1 MNIKIDR
8 GGNPMAKIIEAKE
21 LRNKNY
27 VFRDRVHAGELLASR
42 LKPYMGKDSIVL
54 AIPSG
59 GVPVGNT
66 IAKEL
71 GLQMDLIIVRKL
83 PIPYN
88 TEAGFGSM
96 SWNGEVK
103 LNEKLVEQLQLSDSD
118 IDPIIA
124 DVKRELDK
132 RMEIFRGKRPFP
144 ELKNKTAII
153 VDDGLASGYTLLAA
167 ISSVKRLS
175 PAKIIVAVP
184 TASKNAIDLVAPYV
198 DEIFCLNIR
207 ETSIFAVA
215 DAYREWHDLTE
226 QEVLKILRK

>member
-1 MNIKIDR
+1 MT
-8 GGNPMAKIIEAKE
+8 KIIEMEE

-27 VFRDRVHAGELLASR
+27 VFRDRVHAGELLASK
-42 LKPYMGKDSIVL
+42 LKPYVGKDSIVL

-59 GVPVGNT
+59 GVPIGST
-66 IAKEL
+66 LAKEL

-103 LNEKLVEQLQLSDSD
+103 LNEKLVEQLQLSDPE
-118 IDPIIA
+118 IDSIIR
-124 DVKRELDK
+124 DVKSELDK
-132 RMEIFRGKRPFP
+132 RMEIFRGNIPFP
-144 ELKNKTAII
+144 ELKGKTAII

-175 PAKIIVAVP
+175 PARIIVAVP
-184 TASKNAIDLVAPYV
+184 TASKNAVDLLAPYV

-207 ETSIFAVA
+207 ETKIFAVA
-215 DAYREWHDLTE
+215 DAYQEWHDLTQ
-226 QEVLKILRK
+226 QEVLKLLGK

>member
-1 MNIKIDR
+1 MT
-8 GGNPMAKIIEAKE
+8 KIIEMRE

-27 VFRDRVHAGELLASR
+27 VFRDRVHAGELLASK
-42 LKPYMGKDSIVL
+42 LKPYVGKDSIVL

-59 GVPVGNT
+59 GVPIGST

-103 LNEKLVEQLQLSDSD
+103 LNEKLVEQLQLSDPE
-118 IDPIIA
+118 IDSIIR
-124 DVKRELDK
+124 DVKSELDK
-132 RMEIFRGKRPFP
+132 RMEIFRGNIPFP
-144 ELKNKTAII
+144 ELKGKTAII

-175 PAKIIVAVP
+175 PARIIVAVP
-184 TASKNAIDLVAPYV
+184 TASKNAVDLLALYV

-207 ETSIFAVA
+207 ETKIFAVA
-215 DAYREWHDLTE
+215 DAYQEWHDLT
-226 QEVLKILRK
+226 QHEVLKLLGK

>member
-1 MNIKIDR
+1 MT
-8 GGNPMAKIIEAKE
+8 KIIEMEE

-27 VFRDRVHAGELLASR
+27 VFRDRVHAGELLASK
-42 LKPYMGKDSIVL
+42 LKPYVGKDSIVL

-59 GVPVGNT
+59 GVPLGST
-66 IAKEL
+66 LAKEL

-103 LNEKLVEQLQLSDSD
+103 LNEKLVEQLELSDPE
-118 IDPIIA
+118 IDSIIR
-124 DVKRELDK
+124 DVKSELDK
-132 RMEIFRGKRPFP
+132 RMEIFRGNRPFP
-144 ELKNKTAII
+144 ELKGKTAII

-167 ISSVKRLS
+167 ISSVKKLS
-175 PAKIIVAVP
+175 PARIIVAVP
-184 TASKNAIDLVAPYV
+184 TASKNAVDLLAPYV

-207 ETSIFAVA
+207 ETKIFAVA
-215 DAYREWHDLTE
+215 DAYQEWHDLTQ
-226 QEVLKILRK
+226 QEVLKLLGK

>member
-1 MNIKIDR
+1 MT
-8 GGNPMAKIIEAKE
+8 KIIEMRE

-27 VFRDRVHAGELLASR
+27 VFRDRVHAGELLASK
-42 LKPYMGKDSIVL
+42 LKPYVGKDSIVL

-59 GVPVGNT
+59 GVPIGST
-66 IAKEL
+66 LAKEL

-103 LNEKLVEQLQLSDSD
+103 LNEKLVEQLQLRDPEIDS
-118 IDPIIA
+118 IIR
-124 DVKRELDK
+124 DVKSELDK
-132 RMEIFRGKRPFP
+132 RMEIFRGNRPFP
-144 ELKNKTAII
+144 ELKGKTAII

-167 ISSVKRLS
+167 ISSVKKLS
-175 PAKIIVAVP
+175 PERIIVAVP
-184 TASKNAIDLVAPYV
+184 TASKNAVDLLAPYV

-207 ETSIFAVA
+207 ETKIFAVA
-215 DAYREWHDLTE
+215 DAYQEWHDLTQ
-226 QEVLKILRK
+226 QEVLKLLGK

>member
-1 MNIKIDR
+1 MT
-8 GGNPMAKIIEAKE
+8 KIIEMRE

-27 VFRDRVHAGELLASR
+27 VFRDRVHAGELLASK
-42 LKPYMGKDSIVL
+42 LKPYVGKDSIVL

-59 GVPVGNT
+59 GVPIGST

-88 TEAGFGSM
+88 TESGFGSM

-103 LNEKLVEQLQLSDSD
+103 LNEKLVEQLQLSDPE
-118 IDPIIA
+118 IDSIIR
-124 DVKRELDK
+124 DVKSELDK
-132 RMEIFRGKRPFP
+132 RMEIFRGNRPFP
-144 ELKNKTAII
+144 ELKGKTAII

-167 ISSVKRLS
+167 ISSVKGLS
-175 PAKIIVAVP
+175 PARIIVAVP
-184 TASKNAIDLVAPYV
+184 TASKNAVDLLAPYV

-207 ETSIFAVA
+207 ETKIFAVA
-215 DAYREWHDLTE
+215 DAYQEWHDLTQ
-226 QEVLKILRK
+226 QEVLKLLGK

>member
-1 MNIKIDR
+1 MT
-8 GGNPMAKIIEAKE
+8 KIIEMRE

-27 VFRDRVHAGELLASR
+27 VFRDRVHAGELLASK
-42 LKPYMGKDSIVL
+42 LKPYVGKDSIVL

-59 GVPVGNT
+59 GVPIGSI

-103 LNEKLVEQLQLSDSD
+103 LNEKLVEQLQLSDPE
-118 IDPIIA
+118 IDSIIR
-124 DVKRELDK
+124 DVKSELDK
-132 RMEIFRGKRPFP
+132 RMEIFRGNRPFP
-144 ELKNKTAII
+144 ELKGKTAII

-175 PAKIIVAVP
+175 PARIMVAVP
-184 TASKNAIDLVAPYV
+184 TASKNAVDFLAPYV

-207 ETSIFAVA
+207 ETKIFAVA
-215 DAYREWHDLTE
+215 DAYQEWHDLTQ
-226 QEVLKILRK
+226 QEVLKLLGK

>member
-1 MNIKIDR
+1 MT
-8 GGNPMAKIIEAKE
+8 KIIEMRE

-27 VFRDRVHAGELLASR
+27 VFRDRVHAGELLASK
-42 LKPYMGKDSIVL
+42 LKPYVGKDSIVL

-59 GVPVGNT
+59 GVPIGIT
-66 IAKEL
+66 LAKEL

-103 LNEKLVEQLQLSDSD
+103 LNEKLVEQLELSDPE
-118 IDPIIA
+118 IDSIIR
-124 DVKRELDK
+124 DVKSELDK
-132 RMEIFRGKRPFP
+132 RMEIFRGNRPFP
-144 ELKNKTAII
+144 ELKGKTAII

-175 PAKIIVAVP
+175 PARIIVAVP
-184 TASKNAIDLVAPYV
+184 TASKNAVDLLAPYV

-207 ETSIFAVA
+207 ETKIFAVA
-215 DAYREWHDLTE
+215 DAYQEWHDLTQ
-226 QEVLKILRK
+226 QEVLKLLGK

>member
-1 MNIKIDR
+1 MT
-8 GGNPMAKIIEAKE
+8 KIIEMRE

-27 VFRDRVHAGELLASR
+27 VFRNRVHAGELLASK
-42 LKPYMGKDSIVL
+42 LKPYVGKDSIVL

-59 GVPVGNT
+59 GVPIGST
-66 IAKEL
+66 IAKKL

-103 LNEKLVEQLQLSDSD
+103 LNEKLVEQLQLSDPE
-118 IDPIIA
+118 IDSIIR
-124 DVKRELDK
+124 DVKSELDK
-132 RMEIFRGKRPFP
+132 RMEIFRGNRPFP
-144 ELKNKTAII
+144 ELKGKTAII

-167 ISSVKRLS
+167 ICSVKRLS
-175 PAKIIVAVP
+175 PARIIVAVP
-184 TASKNAIDLVAPYV
+184 TASKNAVDLLAPYV

-207 ETSIFAVA
+207 ETKIFAVA
-215 DAYREWHDLTE
+215 DAYQEWHDLTQ
-226 QEVLKILRK
+226 QEVLKLLGK

>member
-1 MNIKIDR
+1 MT
-8 GGNPMAKIIEAKE
+8 KIIEMKE

-27 VFRDRVHAGELLASR
+27 VFRDRVHAGELLASK
-42 LKPYMGKDSIVL
+42 LKPYVGKDSIVL

-59 GVPVGNT
+59 GVPIGST

-103 LNEKLVEQLQLSDSD
+103 LNEKLVEQLELSDPE
-118 IDPIIA
+118 IDSIIR
-124 DVKRELDK
+124 DVKSELDK
-132 RMEIFRGKRPFP
+132 RMEIFRGNRPFP
-144 ELKNKTAII
+144 ELKGKTAII

-167 ISSVKRLS
+167 ISSVKKLS
-175 PAKIIVAVP
+175 PARIIVAVP
-184 TASKNAIDLVAPYV
+184 TASKNAVDLLAPYV

-207 ETSIFAVA
+207 ETKIFAVA
-215 DAYREWHDLTE
+215 DAYHEWHDLTQ
-226 QEVLKILRK
+226 QEVLKLLGK

>member
-1 MNIKIDR
+1 MT
-8 GGNPMAKIIEAKE
+8 KIIEMRE

-27 VFRDRVHAGELLASR
+27 VFRDRVHAGELLASK
-42 LKPYMGKDSIVL
+42 LKPYVGKDSIVL

-59 GVPVGNT
+59 GVPIGST
-66 IAKEL
+66 LAKEL

-103 LNEKLVEQLQLSDSD
+103 LNEKLVEQLELSDPE
-118 IDPIIA
+118 IDSIIR
-124 DVKRELDK
+124 DVKSELDK
-132 RMEIFRGKRPFP
+132 RMEIFRGNRPFP
-144 ELKNKTAII
+144 ELKGKTAII

-175 PAKIIVAVP
+175 PARIIVAVP
-184 TASKNAIDLVAPYV
+184 TASKNAVDLLAPYV

-207 ETSIFAVA
+207 ETKIFAVA
-215 DAYREWHDLTE
+215 DAYQEWHDLTQ
-226 QEVLKILRK
+226 QEVLKLLGK

>member
-1 MNIKIDR
+1 MSS
-8 GGNPMAKIIEAKE
+8 G
-21 LRNKNY
+21 
-27 VFRDRVHAGELLASR
+27 RVHAGELLASK
-42 LKPYMGKDSIVL
+42 LKPYVGKDSIVL

-59 GVPVGNT
+59 GVPIGST

-103 LNEKLVEQLQLSDSD
+103 LNEKLVEQLQLSDPE
-118 IDPIIA
+118 IDSIIR
-124 DVKRELDK
+124 DVKSELDK
-132 RMEIFRGKRPFP
+132 RMEIFRGNRPFP
-144 ELKNKTAII
+144 ELKGKTAII

-167 ISSVKRLS
+167 ISSVKKLS
-175 PAKIIVAVP
+175 PARIIVAVP
-184 TASKNAIDLVAPYV
+184 TASKNAVDLVAPYV

-207 ETSIFAVA
+207 ETKIFAVA
-215 DAYREWHDLTE
+215 DAYQEWHDLTQ
-226 QEVLKILRK
+226 QEVLKLLGK

>member
-1 MNIKIDR
+1 MT
-8 GGNPMAKIIEAKE
+8 KIIEMRE

-27 VFRDRVHAGELLASR
+27 VFRNRVHAGELLASK
-42 LKPYMGKDSIVL
+42 LKPYVGKDSIVL

-59 GVPVGNT
+59 GVPIGST

-103 LNEKLVEQLQLSDSD
+103 LNEKLVEQLQLSDPE
-118 IDPIIA
+118 IDSIIR
-124 DVKRELDK
+124 DVKSELDK
-132 RMEIFRGKRPFP
+132 RMEIFRGNRPFP
-144 ELKNKTAII
+144 ELKGKTAII

-175 PAKIIVAVP
+175 PARIIVAVP
-184 TASKNAIDLVAPYV
+184 TASKNAVDLLAPYV

-207 ETSIFAVA
+207 ETKIFAVA
-215 DAYREWHDLTE
+215 DAYQEWHDLTQ
-226 QEVLKILRK
+226 QEVLKLLGK

>member
-1 MNIKIDR
+1 MT
-8 GGNPMAKIIEAKE
+8 KIIEMKE

-27 VFRDRVHAGELLASR
+27 VFRDRVHAGELLASK
-42 LKPYMGKDSIVL
+42 LKPYVGKDSIVL

-59 GVPVGNT
+59 GVPIGST

-103 LNEKLVEQLQLSDSD
+103 LNEILVEQLELSDPE
-118 IDPIIA
+118 IDSIIR
-124 DVKRELDK
+124 DVKSELDK
-132 RMEIFRGKRPFP
+132 RMEIFRGNRPFP
-144 ELKNKTAII
+144 ELKGKTAII

-167 ISSVKRLS
+167 ISSVKKLS
-175 PAKIIVAVP
+175 PARIIVAVP
-184 TASKNAIDLVAPYV
+184 TASKNAVDLLAPYV

-207 ETSIFAVA
+207 ETKIFAVA
-215 DAYREWHDLTE
+215 DAYQEWHDLTQ
-226 QEVLKILRK
+226 QEVLKLLGK

>member
-1 MNIKIDR
+1 MT
-8 GGNPMAKIIEAKE
+8 KIIETEE

-27 VFRDRVHAGELLASR
+27 VFRDRVHAGELLASK
-42 LKPYMGKDSIVL
+42 LKPYVGKDSIVL

-59 GVPVGNT
+59 GVPIGST

-103 LNEKLVEQLQLSDSD
+103 LNEKLVEQLELSDPE
-118 IDPIIA
+118 IDSIIR
-124 DVKRELDK
+124 DVKSELDK
-132 RMEIFRGKRPFP
+132 RMEIFRGNRPFP
-144 ELKNKTAII
+144 ELKGKTAII

-167 ISSVKRLS
+167 ISSVKKLS
-175 PAKIIVAVP
+175 PARIIVAVP
-184 TASKNAIDLVAPYV
+184 TASKNAVDLLAPYV

-207 ETSIFAVA
+207 ETKIFAVA
-215 DAYREWHDLTE
+215 DAYQEWHDLTQ
-226 QEVLKILRK
+226 QEVLKLLGK

>member
-1 MNIKIDR
+1 MT
-8 GGNPMAKIIEAKE
+8 KIIEMEE

-27 VFRDRVHAGELLASR
+27 VFRDRVHAGELLASK
-42 LKPYMGKDSIVL
+42 LKPYVGKDSIVL

-59 GVPVGNT
+59 GVPIGST

-103 LNEKLVEQLQLSDSD
+103 LNEKLVEQLELSDPE
-118 IDPIIA
+118 IDSIIR
-124 DVKRELDK
+124 DVKSELDK
-132 RMEIFRGKRPFP
+132 RMEIFRGNRPFP
-144 ELKNKTAII
+144 ELKGKTAII

-167 ISSVKRLS
+167 ISSVKKLS
-175 PAKIIVAVP
+175 PVRIIVAVP
-184 TASKNAIDLVAPYV
+184 TASKNAVDLLAPYV

-207 ETSIFAVA
+207 ETKIFAVA
-215 DAYREWHDLTE
+215 DAYQEWHDLTQ
-226 QEVLKILRK
+226 QEVLKLLGK

>member
-1 MNIKIDR
+1 MT
-8 GGNPMAKIIEAKE
+8 KIIETEE

-27 VFRDRVHAGELLASR
+27 VFRDRVHAGELLASK
-42 LKPYMGKDSIVL
+42 LKPYVGKDSIVL

-59 GVPVGNT
+59 GVPIGST

-103 LNEKLVEQLQLSDSD
+103 LNEKLVEQLELSDPE
-118 IDPIIA
+118 IDSIIR
-124 DVKRELDK
+124 DVKSELDK
-132 RMEIFRGKRPFP
+132 RMEIFRGNRPFP
-144 ELKNKTAII
+144 ELKGKTAII

-167 ISSVKRLS
+167 ISSVKKLS
-175 PAKIIVAVP
+175 PARIIVAVP
-184 TASKNAIDLVAPYV
+184 TASKNAVDLLAPYV

-207 ETSIFAVA
+207 ETKIFAVA
-215 DAYREWHDLTE
+215 DAYQEWHDLTQ
-226 QEVLKILRK
+226 QEVLKLSGK

>member
-1 MNIKIDR
+1 M
-8 GGNPMAKIIEAKE
+8 GKIIEMKE
-21 LRNKNY
+21 LRNKIY

-42 LKPYMGKDSIVL
+42 LKPYIGKDSIVL

-66 IAKEL
+66 ISKEL

-103 LNEKLVEQLQLSDSD
+103 LNKELVYQLQLSDSD

-124 DVKRELDK
+124 DVKRDLDK

-215 DAYREWHDLTE
+215 DAYKEWHDLTE

>member
-1 MNIKIDR
+1 MT
-8 GGNPMAKIIEAKE
+8 KIIEMRE

-27 VFRDRVHAGELLASR
+27 VFRDRVHAGKLLASK
-42 LKPYMGKDSIVL
+42 LKPYVGKDSIVL

-59 GVPVGNT
+59 GVPIGIT
-66 IAKEL
+66 LAKEL

-103 LNEKLVEQLQLSDSD
+103 LNEKLVEQLELSDPE
-118 IDPIIA
+118 IDSIIR
-124 DVKRELDK
+124 DVKSELDK
-132 RMEIFRGKRPFP
+132 RMEIFRGNRPFP
-144 ELKNKTAII
+144 ELKGKTAII

-167 ISSVKRLS
+167 ISSVKKLS
-175 PAKIIVAVP
+175 PARIIVAVP
-184 TASKNAIDLVAPYV
+184 TASKNAVDLLAPYV

-207 ETSIFAVA
+207 ETKIFAVA
-215 DAYREWHDLTE
+215 DAYQEWHDLTQ
-226 QEVLKILRK
+226 QEVLKLLGK

>member
-1 MNIKIDR
+1 MR
-8 GGNPMAKIIEAKE
+8 E

-27 VFRDRVHAGELLASR
+27 VFRDRVHAGELLASK
-42 LKPYMGKDSIVL
+42 LKPYVGKDSIVL

-59 GVPVGNT
+59 GVPIGST

-103 LNEKLVEQLQLSDSD
+103 LNEILVEQLELSDPE
-118 IDPIIA
+118 IDSIIR
-124 DVKRELDK
+124 DVKSELDK
-132 RMEIFRGKRPFP
+132 RMEIFRGNRPFP
-144 ELKNKTAII
+144 ELKGKTAII

-167 ISSVKRLS
+167 ISSVKKLS
-175 PAKIIVAVP
+175 PARIIVAVP
-184 TASKNAIDLVAPYV
+184 TASKNAVDLLAPYV

-207 ETSIFAVA
+207 ETKIFAVA
-215 DAYREWHDLTE
+215 DAYQEWHDLTQ
-226 QEVLKILRK
+226 QEVLKLLGK